1 MRAFAHF
8 LAVPAN
14 GSETEGQPQ
23 REAEGEPD
31 GEHES
36 GCRATAA
43 SVARAHGEAPR
54 SVTDHRFT
62 PISSPSQLQCALK
75 QPLGRGSGKRA
86 ANR

>member
-14 GSETEGQPQ
+14 GSETEGQLQ

-54 SVTDHRFT
+54 SVTDHRLYHY

-75 QPLGRGSGKRA
+75 QP
-86 ANR
+86 